1 MSWWIWSTN
10 MCFKSTFKFIWAWVL
25 GGDLMDKTVYV
36 QDDRYEIPEELLRLS
51 QEELEELIKE
61 ELDKE
66 FPRGEHQLNELNK
79 TIA

>member
-1 MSWWIWSTN
+1 
-10 MCFKSTFKFIWAWVL
+10 
-25 GGDLMDKTVYV
+25 MDKTVYV

-79 TIA
+79 TIV